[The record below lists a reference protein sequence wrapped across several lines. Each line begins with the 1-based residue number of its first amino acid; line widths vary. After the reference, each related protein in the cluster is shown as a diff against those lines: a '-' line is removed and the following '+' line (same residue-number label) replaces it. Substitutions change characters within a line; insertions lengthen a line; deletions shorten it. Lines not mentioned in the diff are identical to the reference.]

1 VKYYN
6 TSILFDGAGYNLKQG
21 AIHNPEINE
30 LENSDF
36 LRNRLI
42 VGVGSGFFSGA
53 IEAGDQV
60 GATRGAL
67 CVGRAMLAVSQRLPR
82 TAAQAVITRAALIFS
97 NPTPSAR
104 PIYSVDSFEC
114 SVVDVGNFRDYISN
128 IEIDGVGLE
137 TLDFLKEK

>member
-1 VKYYN
+1 M
-6 TSILFDGAGYNLKQG
+6 GAGYNLKQG
-21 AIHNPEINE
+21 AIQNPEGKG

-42 VGVGSGFFSGA
+42 
-53 IEAGDQV
+53 
-60 GATRGAL
+60 
-67 CVGRAMLAVSQRLPR
+67 
-82 TAAQAVITRAALIFS
+82 AALIFS

-128 IEIDGVGLE
+128 IKIDGVGLE